1 MTNKNVK
8 QGPAPRDCRWWQDVA
23 GRRATTGQVAENLE
37 SRRAEKPNIKK
48 RKRHNSALAAAAQAE
63 SAVSAAN
70 ARSSGDV
77 GFGTTGTN
85 LTYKEDGGTL

>member
-1 MTNKNVK
+1 MTNKNAK
-8 QGPAPRDCRWWQDVA
+8 PGTAPNM
-23 GRRATTGQVAENLE
+23 T
-37 SRRAEKPNIKK
+37 EKPKNKEEIASGEQVPEKLKIKK
-48 RKRHNSALAAAAQAE
+48 RKRHSSALAAAAQAE
-63 SAVSAAN
+63 SAVSATN

>member
-1 MTNKNVK
+1 MINKNVK
-8 QGPAPRDCRWWQDVA
+8 QGPAPKITEQPTIKEKN
-23 GRRATTGQVAENLE
+23 ATTGQVAENLE
-37 SRRAEKPNIKK
+37 SRGIEKPNIKK
-48 RKRHNSALAAAAQAE
+48 RKRHNSALVAAAQAE

>member
-1 MTNKNVK
+1 MINTNVK
-8 QGPAPRDCRWWQDVA
+8 QELAPNKTEQPKIKEENDSS
-23 GRRATTGQVAENLE
+23 GQVP
-37 SRRAEKPNIKK
+37 EKLKIRK

-63 SAVSAAN
+63 SVVSAAN

-85 LTYKEDGGTL
+85 LTYKEHGGTL

>member
-1 MTNKNVK
+1 MYKMIKKNVNPGTASNMIEK
-8 QGPAPRDCRWWQDVA
+8 PQDKEENA
-23 GRRATTGQVAENLE
+23 SGEQVAEKL
-37 SRRAEKPNIKK
+37 KKKKK
-48 RKRHNSALAAAAQAE
+48 RGHNSALAAAAQAE

-85 LTYKEDGGTL
+85 LTYKEDGGIL

>member
-1 MTNKNVK
+1 MINKNVK
-8 QGPAPRDCRWWQDVA
+8 PGTAPKMIENPKNKEENA
-23 GRRATTGQVAENLE
+23 SGGQVAEKL
-37 SRRAEKPNIKK
+37 KIKK
-48 RKRHNSALAAAAQAE
+48 KKEHNSALAAAAQAE

-85 LTYKEDGGTL
+85 LTYKEDGGSL